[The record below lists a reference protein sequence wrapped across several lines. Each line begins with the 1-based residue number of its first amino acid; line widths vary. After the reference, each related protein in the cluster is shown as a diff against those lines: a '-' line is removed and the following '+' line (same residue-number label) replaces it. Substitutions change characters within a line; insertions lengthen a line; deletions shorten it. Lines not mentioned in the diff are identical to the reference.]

1 MVHHFIQFLKIH
13 TAHHEFRTQHSGI
26 VERYSLL
33 LSHSTIVL
41 EYLHEKKTKQIFVL
55 NTLELKEL
63 KNES

>member
-41 EYLHEKKTKQIFVL
+41 EYLHEKKKTDFCVKHFGAERV
-55 NTLELKEL
+55 KE
-63 KNES
+63 